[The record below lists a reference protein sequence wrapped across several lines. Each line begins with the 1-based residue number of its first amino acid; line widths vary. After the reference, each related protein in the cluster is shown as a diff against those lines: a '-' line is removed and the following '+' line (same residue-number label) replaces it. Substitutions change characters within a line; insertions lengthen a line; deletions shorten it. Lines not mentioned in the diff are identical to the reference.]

1 MEKEQEKNNEIEKIK
16 KLVNEGRLDDAVDA
30 ISKYLIDTDKKED
43 LNRLEEILE
52 AILTI
57 HGGKTVLRFLI
68 EQKIIDV
75 PSLLQNLSKRDSML
89 RYSFLLLLKPIV
101 EVESDLFLPHIENL
115 LKSEDPNVKE
125 AALQLVIFIT
135 GGDKEITDENKI
147 QAIASKL
154 SNEKDFVTE
163 KAIQALK
170 SIGGKKPS
178 IITKILTNYAE
189 QYLEDEKLKKNIDEI
204 IKSIVSIEKI
214 DEIVIEKTIE
224 EEKPTEKIT
233 EEELLEKKKQE
244 ILNKEK
250 ELEERDLELK
260 RKKLEIEEKEK
271 ELEEK
276 EIQQKREALER
287 REQLLE
293 MKKQLIQVELELK
306 EKELT
311 EKELELKKKEA
322 ERIKEK
328 IDELGEQNTTSS

>member
-1 MEKEQEKNNEIEKIK
+1 MEEEQEQNNEIEKIK

-30 ISKYLIDTDKKED
+30 ISKYLVATDKKEN

-52 AILTI
+52 AILSI

-101 EVESDLFLPHIENL
+101 EVESHLFLPHIENL

-125 AALQLVIFIT
+125 AALQLVVFIA
-135 GGDKEITDENKI
+135 GGDKEITDESKI
-147 QAIASKL
+147 QAIASEL
-154 SNEKDFVTE
+154 SNEKDFVIE

-170 SIGGKKPS
+170 SIGRKNPS

-189 QYLEDEKLKKNIDEI
+189 KFPEDEELKKNIDDV

-214 DEIVIEKTIE
+214 EEIATEKTTE
-224 EEKPTEKIT
+224 EEKPIEKIT
-233 EEELLEKKKQE
+233 EEKSLEKKKQE

-250 ELEERDLELK
+250 KLKEKDLELK
-260 RKKLEIEEKEK
+260 RRKLEIEEKEK

-276 EIQQKREALER
+276 EIEQKREELER
-287 REQLLE
+287 KEHLLE
-293 MKKQLIQVELELK
+293 MKKQLLQVELELK

-311 EKELELKKKEA
+311 EKEQEIKRREA
-322 ERIKEK
+322 NRIKEK
-328 IDELGEQNTTSS
+328 IDELGEQTDKNS